1 MKKKLSV
8 FIVPDSG
15 DVRQFSLTKPL
26 IFAALAG
33 IIVYLGLSVGFS
45 YGFFTTKIEAHK
57 IDELTRENQFLTAKI
72 DEFNQSIEGLQ
83 VELAVL
89 TEKEKAIRTIFE
101 LPEIDPAER
110 QLGIGGPNML
120 PMEEEIVPSRV
131 SAYQSEA
138 ELDRLLAVTEFEKEQ
153 FDDVYQALLDKKAD
167 LDHTPSIMPT
177 KGWLTRGYGTK
188 RDPFTGEQKLHAGI
202 DVSNRI
208 GTPILATADGQIIQ
222 VERQRG
228 LGKMIRIDHGNG
240 FVTVYGHLSEFKV
253 KKGQRV
259 KRGEVIALMG
269 NTGYS
274 TGPHL
279 HYEIFKDGKTINPMS
294 HVVTYANNN

>member
-1 MKKKLSV
+1 M
-8 FIVPDSG
+8 
-15 DVRQFSLTKPL
+15 
-26 IFAALAG
+26 
-33 IIVYLGLSVGFS
+33 
-45 YGFFTTKIEAHK
+45 
-57 IDELTRENQFLTAKI
+57 TRENQFLTAKI
-72 DEFNQSIEGLQ
+72 DEFNQSIDGLQ

-110 QLGIGGPNML
+110 ALGIGGPNML
-120 PMEEEIVPSRV
+120 PIEEEIVPSRV
-131 SAYQSEA
+131 TAYQSEA
-138 ELDRLLAVTEFEKEQ
+138 ELDRLLALTQFEKEQ
-153 FDDVYQALLDKKAD
+153 FNAVYQALLEKRED

-188 RDPFTGEQKLHAGI
+188 RDPFTGENKLHAGI

-208 GTPILATADGQIIQ
+208 GTPVVATAHGTVVQ
-222 VERQRG
+222 VERQKG
-228 LGKMIRIDHGNG
+228 LGKMVKIDHGNG
-240 FVTVYGHLSEFKV
+240 YVTIYGHLSEFKV
-253 KKGQRV
+253 KRGQKV

-279 HYEIFKDGKTINPMS
+279 HYEIERNGRAINPMN
-294 HVVTYANNN
+294 HVITYANSN

>member
-1 MKKKLSV
+1 MKRKLSV

-26 IFAALAG
+26 IITVLAG
-33 IIVYLGLSVGFS
+33 LVLYLVLSLGLS
-45 YGFFTTKIEAHK
+45 YGFFTTKVKEHRIE
-57 IDELTRENQFLTAKI
+57 ELTRENQFLTAKI
-72 DEFNQSIEGLQ
+72 DAFNQSIEGLQ

-110 QLGIGGPNML
+110 ELGIGGPNML

-131 SAYQSEA
+131 TAYQSEA
-138 ELDRLLAVTEFEKEQ
+138 EIDRLLALTEFEKAQ
-153 FDDVYQALLDKKAD
+153 FDDVYQALLEKRED

-188 RDPFTGEQKLHAGI
+188 RDPFTGEKKLHAGI

-208 GTPILATADGQIIQ
+208 GTPIVATAKGKVIK
-222 VERQRG
+222 VERQGG

-240 FVTVYGHLSEFKV
+240 YVTVYGHLSEFKV
-253 KKGQRV
+253 KRGQKV
-259 KRGEVIALMG
+259 KRGDVIALMG

-279 HYEIFKDGKTINPMS
+279 HYEIEKDGRAINPMNY
-294 HVVTYANNN
+294 VVTYARSN